1 LWDDTFPHEVRNRGD
16 QVRIA
21 LLLDIRRRGMPL
33 DMTLLSSV
41 LISAVGLSVRLNRG
55 SLDHA

>member
-1 LWDDTFPHEVRNRGD
+1 MNRGD

-33 DMTLLSSV
+33 DLTLLSRT
-41 LISAVGLSVRLNRG
+41 LISAIGLSVRLRR
-55 SLDHA
+55 SRLDHA